1 MDNKTNYHHRT
12 SSRSQPHQAAV
23 SRCGVPAVARGSGH
37 RLDNVD
43 SWWSIAVSRDHD
55 TRRQLCVV
63 DWWAT
68 SGRRHETTD
77 NLHYAAASSR
87 LTLYSAKLIIVPHRI
102 ICSWHAGRWR
112 VDCYILYSEEETGRS
127 RSPPRPF
134 LAVPNVTVRSL
145 TACSAPITVLRHN
158 GPLLCGFNVLVKG
171 LIGVVTVSSL
181 EPPTTGD
188 RLLK

>member
-1 MDNKTNYHHRT
+1 VDNKTNYHHRT

-102 ICSWHAGRWR
+102 ICSWHAGRWLDGWTVTFCTAR
-112 VDCYILYSEEETGRS
+112 RKLGGAAA
-127 RSPPRPF
+127 RP
-134 LAVPNVTVRSL
+134 
-145 TACSAPITVLRHN
+145 
-158 GPLLCGFNVLVKG
+158 G
-171 LIGVVTVSSL
+171 LSSL
-181 EPPTTGD
+181 YQM
-188 RLLK
+188 